1 MAVRMSDLIPPFSL
15 ARQHQALAPEL
26 AAALERVLA
35 SGQFTQGRECAAFE
49 QEVAAWLT
57 AQGMLP
63 AVKAIACASGTDA
76 LHLALRAA
84 GIGPG
89 DGAGDGTRDVVLT
102 TPFTFFATAGA
113 ILLAG
118 ARPEFVD
125 IDPET
130 LNLDPALVEAALR
143 QPRHGKRVAAI
154 LPVHLFGR
162 LAPMAEIG
170 ALAAAAGVAVIEDAA
185 QALGS
190 HRGSHWAGAC
200 GLAGCFSFYPTKN
213 LGACGE
219 GGMVTTSDPEMESRL
234 RRLRVHGSHRR
245 YQHELAGWNARM
257 HEFQAA
263 VLRAKLP
270 HLASWNARR
279 RALAQLYHERLR
291 ALPGV
296 ALPEF
301 EPGHVFH
308 QYVIRVR
315 GGAEHREAL
324 RQFLRERQ
332 IGTEIYYPT
341 PLHQQTALAAYAPP
355 GGLPAAER
363 AAGEVLALPMFPEL
377 TDEEALRV
385 ADAVTAHFSWQA
397 AH

>member
-1 MAVRMSDLIPPFSL
+1 MSDLIPPFSL

-49 QEVAAWLT
+49 QEVAAWLR
-57 AQGMLP
+57 AEGMAP
-63 AVKAIACASGTDA
+63 GVKAIVCASGTDA

-84 GIGPG
+84 GAGPG
-89 DGAGDGTRDVVLT
+89 DVVLT

-143 QPRHGKRVAAI
+143 QPRHGERVAAI

-162 LAPMAEIG
+162 LAPMAEIA

-200 GLAGCFSFYPTKN
+200 GMAGCFSFYPTKN

-234 RRLRVHGSHRR
+234 RRLRVHGSRRR

-270 HLASWNARR
+270 HLASWNGRR

-291 ALPGV
+291 ALPEV

-308 QYVIRVR
+308 QYVIRIR
-315 GGAEHREAL
+315 GGAERRDAL
-324 RQFLRERQ
+324 RQFLLERQ

-341 PLHQQTALAAYAPP
+341 PLHLQPALAAYAPP

-377 TDEEALRV
+377 TDAEAARV
-385 ADAVTAHFSWQA
+385 ADAVTAHCSLTT

>member
-49 QEVAAWLT
+49 QEVAAWLR
-57 AQGMLP
+57 AQGMAP
-63 AVKAIACASGTDA
+63 AVKAIVCASGTDA

-84 GIGPG
+84 G
-89 DGAGDGTRDVVLT
+89 AGSGDVVLT

-143 QPRHGKRVAAI
+143 RPRRGERVAAI

-245 YQHELAGWNARM
+245 YEHELAGWNARM

-263 VLRAKLP
+263 VLRVKLP

-291 ALPGV
+291 ALPEV

-315 GGAEHREAL
+315 GGAGRRDGL
-324 RQFLRERQ
+324 RQFLLERQ

-341 PLHQQTALAAYAPP
+341 PLHLQPALAAYAPP

-377 TDEEALRV
+377 TDAEAIRV
-385 ADAVTAHFSWQA
+385 ADAVTAHCSLTT

>member
-49 QEVAAWLT
+49 QEVAAWLR
-57 AQGMLP
+57 AEGMAP
-63 AVKAIACASGTDA
+63 GVKAIVCASGTDA

-84 GIGPG
+84 GAGPG
-89 DGAGDGTRDVVLT
+89 DVVLT

-143 QPRHGKRVAAI
+143 QPRHGERVAAI

-162 LAPMAEIG
+162 LAPMAEIA

-200 GLAGCFSFYPTKN
+200 GMAGCFSFYPTKN

-234 RRLRVHGSHRR
+234 RRLRVHGSRRR

-270 HLASWNARR
+270 HLASWNGRR

-291 ALPGV
+291 ALPEV

-308 QYVIRVR
+308 QYVIRIR
-315 GGAEHREAL
+315 GGAERRDAL
-324 RQFLRERQ
+324 RQFLLERQ

-341 PLHQQTALAAYAPP
+341 PLHLQPALAAYAPP

-377 TDEEALRV
+377 TDAEAARV
-385 ADAVTAHFSWQA
+385 ADAVTAHCSLTT

>member
-49 QEVAAWLT
+49 QEVAAWLR
-57 AQGMLP
+57 AEGMAP
-63 AVKAIACASGTDA
+63 GVKAIVCASGTDA

-84 GIGPG
+84 GAGPG
-89 DGAGDGTRDVVLT
+89 DVVLT

-125 IDPET
+125 IDPAT

-143 QPRHGKRVAAI
+143 QPRHGERVAAI

-162 LAPMAEIG
+162 LAPMAEIA

-200 GLAGCFSFYPTKN
+200 GMAGCFSFYPTKN

-234 RRLRVHGSHRR
+234 RRLRVHGSRRR

-270 HLASWNARR
+270 HLASWNGRR

-291 ALPGV
+291 ALPEV

-308 QYVIRVR
+308 QYVIRIR
-315 GGAEHREAL
+315 GGAERRDAL
-324 RQFLRERQ
+324 RQFLLERQ

-341 PLHQQTALAAYAPP
+341 PLHLQPALAAYAPP

-377 TDEEALRV
+377 TDAEAARV
-385 ADAVTAHFSWQA
+385 ADAVTAHCSLTT

>member
-15 ARQHQALAPEL
+15 ARQHQRLAPEL

-49 QEVAAWLT
+49 QEVAAWLR
-57 AQGMLP
+57 AEGMAP
-63 AVKAIACASGTDA
+63 GVKAIVCASGTDA

-84 GIGPG
+84 G
-89 DGAGDGTRDVVLT
+89 AGSGDVVLT

-143 QPRHGKRVAAI
+143 QPRHGARVAAI

-213 LGACGE
+213 LGAAGE

-234 RRLRVHGSHRR
+234 RRLRVHGSQGR

-279 RALAQLYHERLR
+279 RALAQLYHERLC
-291 ALPGV
+291 ALAAV

-315 GGAEHREAL
+315 GGAERREAL